1 MRPPTTVASE
11 AFIHRQKIASLRSN
25 FLAQTSNPPKG
36 VPYIGSSTSSTSNIH
51 SFPSEELPS
60 RLLVPITSNESSNNG
75 FLTFPYRLTN
85 SSIQPGSYSPS
96 LPTLNPPSVPRRIA
110 RRSGRITS
118 ISCNTSS
125 ACNQIFDSTISPPL
139 LQPIISEP
147 QMPSYKYTSSPC
159 NHSSYPTIVYETL
172 TSVRG
177 PQAEYSQPVFPNS
190 AMFYHKS
197 VVEPPAVIT
206 LSPSEPLCLYTAKRS
221 ELCRSCQKQAL
232 SRNSSFHRSPSRHST
247 KRESSEED
255 SVGTRQRRRLIKPHG
270 SLPTGYRS
278 VNGLKRRSFRRRTLN
293 YSSSS
298 SSGSTSPSINL
309 PEKVDNNHS
318 SDEFWPI
325 AVSQPRNRVCRRRRT
340 KSLNPRARR
349 RKKQFLTMSNSSIDP
364 PADYEDDQEE
374 EARAVDALAMRIQP
388 MLDEGR
394 TAEVQAILLKALTCP
409 EMRQRALS
417 LLDYLT
423 SEGVIFSAQNRQHS
437 QPSRSNEASQADITN
452 TISDVSSDLSQN
464 FASRLQLSGA
474 VDTAGDEDEDETK
487 SSELQGEVRP
497 DSSNVEAGANTTRSN
512 DINNGTIDAT
522 PTVSFGRV
530 KVLLPTGGLVE
541 PPPPRLAMPPP
552 KPFPPPTPRAAVVP
566 PPEELARIDEYV
578 LKLLNVNPL
587 LITDLVSQL
596 TRYCKSDVEIVRRL
610 FRWVTTKNF
619 DAVEYDPSAPSD
631 SFIGML
637 RNVQAGSL
645 SRNELFREL
654 CRFAGIYCQYVSGYS
669 KGAGYR
675 PGMSL
680 KQGALFRNTWLVV
693 FVADG
698 WRFVNCNWAARYAT
712 SAWSSLSSGL
722 PDTPPKCDD
731 FYFFT
736 DPEQHIFEHWPDNK
750 VWQLLHAKPV
760 SQARFVSLPVLKS
773 AFFNAGLSL
782 KKPYSQKLVT
792 KNGQVSIK
800 LRMPYFIGISCSLE
814 NCADGSFIRG
824 FSLAEV
830 LIKPSDMVRVHC
842 APSQPGRYYLN
853 IYVSPDWRRDDIREL
868 ACSFQVQC
876 CEFNYPRLVVMG
888 RLPEVGFLGRTLAAQ
903 HFGVSLLKSTGS
915 GCNGNRPYI
924 LHTSS
929 EPLKI
934 PFFISPGLRLCHQL
948 KSFDRPGQQM
958 TDCDN
963 FALLQMRPSSS
974 PSFDSSIASTFTAN
988 ALPLPYSASSA
999 NAHYHLRLPV
1009 SAFYYLTIYAAFEET
1024 GTITTEASDHLE
1036 CVYRILVDARR
1047 PTVASGSGLVPA
1059 FPKQTY
1065 WWVGA
1070 RLLEPTRLNLDVN
1083 KRHLFRLDVPVKY
1096 VSVAVVINASEWHF
1110 LTSNSTSNSNSS
1122 TNSVRW
1128 SGKVTPTV
1136 TGELAVYA
1144 STKSGSPVNETS
1156 EGVPYVKLL
1165 EEMEFKVNEEFAKHY
1180 NEYRQK
1186 EELMKLKSKYG
1197 DIKLKKKSVNDGGDN
1212 SEMSD
1217 VDSDSSSSSSESDSE
1232 WEDQEQEDFLRLYD
1246 ALCRNDPALNDEEKV
1261 WFKEKPEDEGE
1272 EEKKAKKMK
1281 PVLLKDHVRE
1291 LLLAEGKDDDLITD
1305 PKDSKLDPNAV
1316 KEAFLAETAK
1326 LFENADDEI
1335 FARKT
1340 PKPKSDEPKKP
1351 PVDTSHFTFDV
1362 SQDDAEFL
1370 RDYLVN
1376 RRWKPAEKKQHQENV
1391 AQKSNQSDADKM
1403 VEEILAIKKKPAAK
1417 LLGLDEPL
1425 LTAPEELEEDDNF
1438 LVKARRFE
1446 DAWNNNEE
1454 ELEKQYPATTA
1465 SRYRF
1470 EEDDKEFIKTYPRKI
1485 DDTLRQPSG
1494 KGMTRAEK
1502 RKARAERKA
1511 AEKAAKMADI
1521 KRLKRL
1527 KMAEFAERLERIR
1540 KSCGDGLALKAK
1552 IDMDAENG
1560 DDTHMN
1566 EVTEEMID
1574 CLDNDWDAEA
1584 HDRLI
1589 AKLFNDDYY
1598 GASTADD
1605 ALDEAPKVESDEEDA
1620 AFLQN
1625 IDTGD
1630 YEDYLPRQHVCSGN
1644 DDGDEGSSKLE
1655 NKSLKGNADETGT
1668 SALARAAKEI
1678 YSTLVPRKRGK
1689 RARGRSLLRTA
1700 LDREKPTYDPQKY
1713 PKFEEYFNQFYQLD
1727 CEDIING
1734 SGPGDDVFCRFKYR
1748 EVKPN
1753 DFGLTVDEILK
1764 ADEKELNRWVS
1775 VKTICAYRTEEE
1787 EERDLRKYH
1796 SAKMLSKK
1804 TKLIP
1809 SLLENE
1815 DKEGETLSSG
1825 EKRVT
1830 EVDEGQRISKKALK
1844 RLRKKQRKAE
1854 FYSAI
1859 VAAERDAGEKQLDA
1873 NIQLDEDK
1881 SSAPSGVREK
1891 LEELKELANE
1901 QESRPTRKRK
1911 LEITKVENKDSSVD
1925 EVRPEKKKRKQHHQ
1939 VNRST
1944 KHPKLS
1950 DERLK
1955 AAGIDL
1961 KSYKYMKMT
1970 GKM

>member
-1 MRPPTTVASE
+1 
-11 AFIHRQKIASLRSN
+11 
-25 FLAQTSNPPKG
+25 
-36 VPYIGSSTSSTSNIH
+36 
-51 SFPSEELPS
+51 
-60 RLLVPITSNESSNNG
+60 
-75 FLTFPYRLTN
+75 
-85 SSIQPGSYSPS
+85 
-96 LPTLNPPSVPRRIA
+96 
-110 RRSGRITS
+110 
-118 ISCNTSS
+118 
-125 ACNQIFDSTISPPL
+125 
-139 LQPIISEP
+139 
-147 QMPSYKYTSSPC
+147 
-159 NHSSYPTIVYETL
+159 
-172 TSVRG
+172 
-177 PQAEYSQPVFPNS
+177 
-190 AMFYHKS
+190 
-197 VVEPPAVIT
+197 
-206 LSPSEPLCLYTAKRS
+206 
-221 ELCRSCQKQAL
+221 
-232 SRNSSFHRSPSRHST
+232 
-247 KRESSEED
+247 
-255 SVGTRQRRRLIKPHG
+255 
-270 SLPTGYRS
+270 
-278 VNGLKRRSFRRRTLN
+278 
-293 YSSSS
+293 
-298 SSGSTSPSINL
+298 
-309 PEKVDNNHS
+309 
-318 SDEFWPI
+318 
-325 AVSQPRNRVCRRRRT
+325 
-340 KSLNPRARR
+340 
-349 RKKQFLTMSNSSIDP
+349 
-364 PADYEDDQEE
+364 
-374 EARAVDALAMRIQP
+374 
-388 MLDEGR
+388 
-394 TAEVQAILLKALTCP
+394 
-409 EMRQRALS
+409 
-417 LLDYLT
+417 
-423 SEGVIFSAQNRQHS
+423 
-437 QPSRSNEASQADITN
+437 
-452 TISDVSSDLSQN
+452 
-464 FASRLQLSGA
+464 
-474 VDTAGDEDEDETK
+474 
-487 SSELQGEVRP
+487 
-497 DSSNVEAGANTTRSN
+497 
-512 DINNGTIDAT
+512 
-522 PTVSFGRV
+522 
-530 KVLLPTGGLVE
+530 
-541 PPPPRLAMPPP
+541 
-552 KPFPPPTPRAAVVP
+552 
-566 PPEELARIDEYV
+566 
-578 LKLLNVNPL
+578 LLNVNPL

-596 TRYCKSDVEIVRRL
+596 TRHCKSDVEIVRRL

-645 SRNELFREL
+645 SRNELFHEL
-654 CRFAGIYCQYVSGYS
+654 CRFAGIYCQYISGYS

-712 SAWSSLSSGL
+712 STWSSLSSGL
-722 PDTPPKCDD
+722 PDTPPPKCDD

-760 SQARFVSLPVLKS
+760 SQARFISLPVLKS

-814 NCADGSFIRG
+814 NCADGSFLRG

-830 LIKPSDMVRVHC
+830 LIKPSDMVRIHC
-842 APSQPGRYYLN
+842 APSQPGHYYLN
-853 IYVSPDWRRDDIREL
+853 VYVSPDWRRDDIREL

-903 HFGVSLLKSTGS
+903 HFGVSLLKITGS

-963 FALLQMRPSSS
+963 FALLQMRPSSF
-974 PSFDSSIASTFTAN
+974 PSFDSSIASTFSAN

-1047 PTVASGSGLVPA
+1047 PTMASGSGLVPA

-1083 KRHLFRLDVPVKY
+1083 KRHLFRLDVPAKY
-1096 VSVAVVINASEWHF
+1096 VSVAVVINSSEWHF

-1144 STKSGSPVNETS
+1144 STKAGSPVNETS

-1165 EEMEFKVNEEFAKHY
+1165 E
-1180 NEYRQK
+1180 QK

-1197 DIKLKKKSVNDGGDN
+1197 DVKLKKKPMDNGD
-1212 SEMSD
+1212 MSD
-1217 VDSDSSSSSSESDSE
+1217 VDSDSSSSSSDSDSE

-1272 EEKKAKKMK
+1272 EQKKSKKVK
-1281 PVLLKDHVRE
+1281 PVLLKDHARE
-1291 LLLAEGKDDDLITD
+1291 LLLAEGKDDVPTTD
-1305 PKDSKLDPNAV
+1305 PKDSNLNPDAI
-1316 KEAFLAETAK
+1316 KEAFLAETEK
-1326 LFENADDEI
+1326 LFENIDDEI

-1340 PKPKSDEPKKP
+1340 PRPNSDEPKKL

-1376 RRWKPAEKKQHQENV
+1376 RRWKASEKKQQQGNV
-1391 AQKSNQSDADKM
+1391 AQRSNQSDPDKM
-1403 VEEILAIKKKPAAK
+1403 AEDILAIKKKPAAT

-1425 LTAPEELEEDDNF
+1425 LTAPEELEEDDDF

-1446 DAWNNNEE
+1446 NAWNNNDE

-1485 DDTLRQPSG
+1485 EDTLRQPSG

-1521 KRLKRL
+1521 ERLKRL
-1527 KMAEFAERLERIR
+1527 KMAEFAERLDRIR
-1540 KSCGDGLALKAK
+1540 KSCGDGLALEANLNV
-1552 IDMDAENG
+1552 DAETG
-1560 DDTHMN
+1560 DGAQMN

-1574 CLDNDWDAEA
+1574 CLDNDWDPEA

-1605 ALDEAPKVESDEEDA
+1605 ALEEAPKVESDEEDA
-1620 AFLQN
+1620 GFLQN
-1625 IDTGD
+1625 LDTGD
-1630 YEDYLPRQHVCSGN
+1630 YEDYLPRQHAYSGN
-1644 DDGDEGSSKLE
+1644 DEEDKDSSKLE
-1655 NKSLKGNADETGT
+1655 NKDLKGKTDETET

-1700 LDREKPTYDPQKY
+1700 LDREKPTYNPQQY
-1713 PKFEEYFNQFYQLD
+1713 PKFEEYFDQFYQLD

-1748 EVKPN
+1748 QVKPN

-1775 VKTICAYRTEEE
+1775 VKTMCAYR
-1787 EERDLRKYH
+1787 
-1796 SAKMLSKK
+1796 
-1804 TKLIP
+1804 
-1809 SLLENE
+1809 
-1815 DKEGETLSSG
+1815 
-1825 EKRVT
+1825 
-1830 EVDEGQRISKKALK
+1830 KALK

-1854 FYSAI
+1854 LFSAI
-1859 VAAERDAGEKQLDA
+1859 VAAERDTSGRQLDA
-1873 NIQLDEDK
+1873 NLQLNGGK
-1881 SSAPSGVREK
+1881 SSAPSGVGEK
-1891 LEELKELANE
+1891 VEELKELANNE
-1901 QESRPTRKRK
+1901 QESRPIRKRK
-1911 LEITKVENKDSSVD
+1911 LEIAELENKDSVVD
-1925 EVRPEKKKRKQHHQ
+1925 EAKPEKKKRKHQHQ
-1939 VNRST
+1939 VKRSS